1 MGKIPPPPPTPKW
14 KFRILWN
21 SFVRER
27 DRLQFS
33 LNSRYWEHPRDCG
46 LVSVITRVRNSG
58 VGEKI
63 RDIRSITLIY
73 IA

>member
-1 MGKIPPPPPTPKW
+1 MGKIHVVAVEIKPLLKHLYPPPPQ
-14 KFRILWN
+14 
-21 SFVRER
+21 ER